1 MNSIILI
8 LLITFLVLY
17 PFWRH
22 QRNQKRHREVLA
34 EYERERAEFY
44 RRERQKIKVK
54 FKKFVENG
62 NRPLDELLSELA
74 FILQAN
80 DGDCQEWIVDFQ
92 EMAKWSKN
100 FCRENQRNQ
109 NYERQSQKTDGQSQ
123 NMNVS
128 VFTKTE
134 SYYRLF
140 DLTPTTLNE
149 ETLKKAYRRLV
160 KRYHPDVNK
169 TKEAEEKFKE
179 ISNAYDFLKKELN
192 IQ

>member
-8 LLITFLVLY
+8 LLMTFLILHS
-17 PFWRH
+17 FWRH
-22 QRNQKRHREVLA
+22 RHNQKRHREALA

-44 RRERQKIKVK
+44 RQERQKIRAT
-54 FKKFVENG
+54 FKKLVEKG

-109 NYERQSQKTDGQSQ
+109 SDERQRQKAAGQSQ

-128 VFTKTE
+128 ILTE
-134 SYYRLF
+134 TEYFYRLF
-140 DLTPTTLNE
+140 DLTPSTLNE
-149 ETLKKAYRRLV
+149 ESLKKAYRHLV
-160 KRYHPDVNK
+160 RKYHPDVNK

-192 IQ
+192 MQ

>member
-22 QRNQKRHREVLA
+22 QCNQKRHREVLA